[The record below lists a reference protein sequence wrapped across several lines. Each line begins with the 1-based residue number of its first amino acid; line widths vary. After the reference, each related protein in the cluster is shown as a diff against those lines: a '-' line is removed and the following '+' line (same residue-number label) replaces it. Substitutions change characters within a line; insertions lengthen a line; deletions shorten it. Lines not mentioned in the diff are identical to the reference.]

1 MRIPHLIAAA
11 CLLLSAL
18 PAPSAF
24 AAEVTLLEKEGP
36 FGLVLVTEAN
46 GLRTLAFERGGA
58 RQSVVKIGDPAHL
71 ELPYAGVALTGLSLC
86 EGPRRVL
93 VVGLGGGTL
102 PMFIRHHYPEAVID
116 GVDINP
122 DVVEAARKHLGFQ
135 EDSRMRG
142 IVADGRRFIEEAK
155 EPYDIIFL
163 DAFGADSV
171 PPPLSTVEFLRAVRK
186 ALRPDG
192 VVVGNIWS
200 RDYNRLY
207 DAMLRTYQAAFDDL
221 YQLEVRGAGNRILL
235 ALPRKA
241 DLTRAGLAAKA
252 GLLSRSKGF
261 RFDMA
266 EGVQRGFSHLRE
278 PVAARILT
286 DAEMLK

>member
-1 MRIPHLIAAA
+1 MRPILLLVFASFALHAPAAA
-11 CLLLSAL
+11 
-18 PAPSAF
+18 
-24 AAEVTLLEKEGP
+24 AENTLFEKEGP
-36 FGLVLVTEAN
+36 FGWVIVTEDRN
-46 GLRTLAFERGGA
+46 LRTLQFERGGA
-58 RQSVVKIGDPAHL
+58 RQTVVRLGDPAHR
-71 ELPYAGVALTGLSLC
+71 ELPYAPVALTGLALC
-86 EGPRRVL
+86 EAPRRVL

-102 PMFIRHHYPEAVID
+102 PMFIRHYYPAAIID

-122 DVVEAARKHLGFQ
+122 DVVEAARKYLGFR
-135 EDSRMRG
+135 EDARMRG
-142 IVADGRRFIEEAK
+142 IVADGRRFIEETK
-155 EPYDIIFL
+155 EPYDVIFL

-200 RDYNRLY
+200 REYNRLY

-221 YQLEVRGAGNRILL
+221 YLLEVGGAGNRILL

-241 DLTRAGLAAKA
+241 G
-252 GLLSRSKGF
+252 LSRELFATQAGALSQDKGF

-266 EGVQRGFSHLRE
+266 PLVRRGFSHLKD
-278 PVAARILT
+278 PVDARILT

>member
-1 MRIPHLIAAA
+1 MPPVTLIAALTLA
-11 CLLLSAL
+11 LLAA
-18 PAPSAF
+18 PAT

-36 FGLVLVTEAN
+36 FGWVIVTESN
-46 GLRTLAFERGGA
+46 GLRTLSFERGGA
-58 RQSVVKIGDPAHL
+58 RQSVIKPGDPAHL
-71 ELPYAGVALTGLSLC
+71 ELPYAGVALTGLALC
-86 EGPRRVL
+86 EAPRRVL

-102 PMFIRHHYPEAVID
+102 PMFIRHYYPEAVID

-122 DVVEAARKHLGFQ
+122 DVVEAARKFLGFQ
-135 EDSRMRG
+135 EDARMRG
-142 IVADGRRFIEEAK
+142 IVADGRRFIEETR

-171 PPPLSTVEFLRAVRK
+171 PPPLSTLEFLRSVRK

-200 RDYNRLY
+200 REYNRLY
-207 DAMLRTYQAAFDDL
+207 DAMLRTYQASFDEL

-241 DLTRAGLAAKA
+241 ALTRAEFAAKA
-252 GLLSRSKGF
+252 GALSTNKGF

-266 EGVQRGFSHLRE
+266 PLVQRGFSHLRE